1 MKKVM
6 MLLGLVTIF
15 LLTACGSENKE
26 GIGSTS
32 QNTEQGQDNGQDKNG
47 GQDQDGD
54 ENLANPGDDI
64 YGDVEMMTL
73 RAAVVEILGNNY
85 WPSNGIAEND
95 FQEKYGLKQEM
106 YEDYFAEEALVE
118 TSADALVIVK
128 AAPGRAEEVEKAL
141 NDYREKK
148 VDETEVSPENAIKI
162 NASRIEIFGSYV
174 CFVQLG
180 ADLTTL
186 MEQGED
192 AVMTRCQE
200 ENEKA
205 LDAIRTA
212 LLK

>member
-6 MLLGLVTIF
+6 MYLGLVAIF
-15 LLTACGSENKE
+15 LLTACGNAQDTGKE
-26 GIGSTS
+26 
-32 QNTEQGQDNGQDKNG
+32 QNETREETGNQ
-47 GQDQDGD
+47 
-54 ENLANPGDDI
+54 ANPGDDI
-64 YGDVEMMTL
+64 YGGVPMEDL
-73 RAAVVEILGNNY
+73 RAAVLEVLGTNY
-85 WPSNGIAEND
+85 WPDNHVPETD
-95 FQEKYGLKQEM
+95 FQEKYGFTQDM

-118 TSADALVIVK
+118 TSADTLVIVK
-128 AAPGRAEEVEKAL
+128 AAAGRVEEVEKAL
-141 NDYREKK
+141 NDYRQSQ
-148 VDETEVSPENAIKI
+148 VDRTDTTPENAVKH

-186 MEQGED
+186 MEQGEE

-212 LLK
+212 LVK

>member
-6 MLLGLVTIF
+6 MYLGLVAIF
-15 LLTACGSENKE
+15 LLTACGSEKDTGEREQNE
-26 GIGSTS
+26 TREETES
-32 QNTEQGQDNGQDKNG
+32 Q
-47 GQDQDGD
+47 
-54 ENLANPGDDI
+54 ANPGDDI
-64 YGDVEMMTL
+64 YGGVPMEDL
-73 RAAVVEILGNNY
+73 REAVLEVLAVNY
-85 WPSNGIAEND
+85 WPDNHVPETD
-95 FQEKYGLKQEM
+95 FQEKYGLTQDM
-106 YEDYFAEEALVE
+106 YEDYFAEEAVVE

-141 NDYREKK
+141 NDYRQSQ
-148 VDETEVSPENAIKI
+148 VDRTDTTPENAVKH
-162 NASRIEIFGSYV
+162 NASRIEVFGSYV

-186 MEQGED
+186 MEQGEE

-212 LLK
+212 LVK